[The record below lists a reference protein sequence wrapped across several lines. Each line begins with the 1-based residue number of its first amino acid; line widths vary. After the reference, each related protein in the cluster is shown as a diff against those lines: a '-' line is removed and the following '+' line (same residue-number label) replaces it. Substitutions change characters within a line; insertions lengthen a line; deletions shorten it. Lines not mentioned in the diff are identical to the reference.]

1 MKKFEIG
8 KVYLRP
14 GLSIPSFW
22 VRITERTEETITF
35 EELEYP
41 GSAET
46 YPIKYDEV
54 GNEVIQVW
62 RYYNEIGYMR
72 A

>member
-1 MKKFEIG
+1 MRKFEVG

-14 GLSIPSFW
+14 GLFIPSFW
-22 VRITERTEETITF
+22 VKIIERTEETITF

-41 GSAET
+41 SSSIE
-46 YPIKYDEV
+46 YSVEHDEA
-54 GNEVIQVW
+54 GNEVVKAW
-62 RYYNEIGYMR
+62 EYYNEIGNMR

>member
-22 VRITERTEETITF
+22 VRIIARTEETITF

-41 GSAET
+41 DSAVT
-46 YPIKYDEV
+46 YPIEYDEA